1 MAPALQ
7 QSGRLVPA
15 QLGFLAIYNPSLGT
29 SDETLDEQIVY
40 YASLSTQ
47 AASRRRHH
55 GDRTRHRTR
64 PTEALSP
71 EERHERLRQ
80 IGLAQAMATFSSG
93 FSNGAPVD
101 VIDTEQ
107 SRVLVH
113 ELEPGWWLLASID
126 LNKVPLPPRLP
137 TKASTRPDDRFEYSA
152 RDLKPPP
159 LLLRDLL
166 RAHCI
171 FLLHHGTSLSALFV
185 RCRRTRFVALLSRY
199 WDLFLSTWSVTLHG
213 NPARDM
219 LGGINIAASGELGV
233 GVGEED
239 RGSGEREVL
248 EGLVG
253 RVEGLVDLVVC
264 KFGSDEAVDCEQPW
278 LGTGREPTADDG
290 AIFLGLGALSR
301 QSLKHVT
308 HWMEDLYTWGEHAYG
323 VIDSPTSVRRAKA
336 RQSARCKSEQGRS
349 HGQSTKQAPRV
360 SQAQGQ
366 GKEGQAGS
374 EALAPPSTTR
384 PAPKAKEVNAALQDG
399 RFDKMLSYIKFGYG
413 SYWTLPGTG
422 QRGSQQPGSQARGEA
437 PAEHG
442 GKEAEEAAGHYL
454 IGLRGEIEEGWNEAS
469 GGASS
474 WSSGSE
480 AEHNS
485 RTVVRTVYVEL
496 EHGAWSSQRSEETM
510 VRDLSQPASQVTA
523 WQVASN
529 MVPGAH
535 SLDSNKTDKLRV
547 VVYVNRPFVYA
558 FLFGLHTDSLAW
570 EALYRSLHYQ
580 LAPLRR
586 PLLASTRYRRD
597 GDAATRNIMS
607 LVWDPASLAVHCSL
621 PNIAAP
627 STSDADEPWSRLDAL
642 STHVHLVNLWAA
654 TRRTSDVEST
664 LKTSRG
670 WWIVWTRL
678 AAQPLSGTAV
688 DAGLGTIVESA
699 HASEAPA
706 SPRSSTDAPDPHAPH
721 GDAQL
726 QADKEIFLIR
736 RASDHVGLRGD
747 KTDGA
752 DGAARLLQGIGIDT
766 RRYVEDLLSLL

>member
-1 MAPALQ
+1 MAPSSVQ
-7 QSGRLVPA
+7 QSGRAMSA

-40 YASLSTQ
+40 YASLSAQ
-47 AASRRRHH
+47 AASRRRHSR
-55 GDRTRHRTR
+55 DRTRHRTR
-64 PTEALSP
+64 PTESLSP
-71 EERHERLRQ
+71 DERHERLRQ

-113 ELEPGWWLLASID
+113 ELEPGWWLVASID

-213 NPARDM
+213 NPARDV
-219 LGGINIAASGELGV
+219 LGGINMAASGELGV

-253 RVEGLVDLVVC
+253 RVEGLVDLVVS
-264 KFGSDEAVDCEQPW
+264 KLGSQDAVDKEQPW
-278 LGTGREPTADDG
+278 LGTGREPAADDG

-308 HWMEDLYTWGEHAYG
+308 GWMEDLYTWGEHAYG
-323 VIDSPTSVRRAKA
+323 VIDSPTSVRRAKG
-336 RQSARCKSEQGRS
+336 RQPA
-349 HGQSTKQAPRV
+349 GQSVKQASPKPLLPV
-360 SQAQGQ
+360 SPEAQGQ
-366 GKEGQAGS
+366 SAS
-374 EALAPPSTTR
+374 RAVPSRPSTR
-384 PAPKAKEVNAALQDG
+384 PAPPRDKEANGL
-399 RFDKMLSYIKFGYG
+399 DKMLSYMKLGYG

-422 QRGSQQPGSQARGEA
+422 QGSQQSANQAKGDASADLGAKTSWSDDA
-437 PAEHG
+437 P
-442 GKEAEEAAGHYL
+442 GHYL
-454 IGLRGEIEEGWNEAS
+454 IGLMGEIEET
-469 GGASS
+469 GGDSPS
-474 WSSGSE
+474 RSSGSE
-480 AEHNS
+480 ADDNS
-485 RTVVRTVYVEL
+485 RTVVRTVHVEL
-496 EHGAWSSQRSEETM
+496 EHGPWSSEPSDETM
-510 VRDLSQPASQVTA
+510 VRDFGQATPLHT
-523 WQVASN
+523 
-529 MVPGAH
+529 
-535 SLDSNKTDKLRV
+535 LDANKTQKLRV

-558 FLFGLHTDSLAW
+558 FLFRLHTDSLAW
-570 EALYRSLHYQ
+570 HSLYRSLHYQ

-586 PLLASTRYRRD
+586 PLLASTRYRPD
-597 GDAATRNIMS
+597 GDAAIMS
-607 LVWDPASLAVHCSL
+607 LVWDPATLAVHCSV

-627 STSDADEPWSRLDAL
+627 SPSACPLDVAAPTEPWSRLDAL
-642 STHVHLVNLWAA
+642 STHVHMLNLYTA
-654 TRRTSDVEST
+654 TRRSPLREST

-678 AAQPLSGTAV
+678 AATSDL
-688 DAGLGTIVESA
+688 GLGTIVESSDG
-699 HASEAPA
+699 SEAPA
-706 SPRSSTDAPDPHAPH
+706 SPRRSIRSTGSRTGSAPDAPLPQHAL
-721 GDAQL
+721 L
-726 QADKEIFLIR
+726 QTDKEIFLIR
-736 RASDHVGLRGD
+736 RASDHVGLRGVN
-747 KTDGA
+747 TDGA
-752 DGAARLLQGIGIDT
+752 DGAARLVEGIGIDT